1 MLTSLALAQQRHN
14 YLAVDGESL
23 ADEAGPY
30 YFIEQGNNK
39 DAFARAELLA
49 EALGVSVEQAENGD
63 LVFSQ
68 GERAA
73 RLKTTDDIYH
83 GLETRTG
90 TLEVGEEV
98 RDSPL
103 GIVVEGER
111 YVAVDPVVKAFG
123 GTSEFDPN
131 NLVLFIDKAPPAPAQ
146 PVATLEAPRY
156 GFQESSSRIAL
167 NLPEDAAFEVLVTDN
182 RLAVKLPGMNTGT
195 FHEDLEDPFVQSM
208 YFATVEDTP
217 ALVVDTRHPL
227 SPEGQGYRVG
237 VLPPAEAHPDEEIL
251 FIDFAPD
258 LQGESAA
265 TLTGAPQPAAQTSAD
280 NPVAL
285 DPAAHKKVVVI
296 DAGHGGKDP
305 GSVSPHI
312 HEKDVVLPVAL
323 KLKAL
328 LEAQG
333 IEVIMTRHDDTFIP
347 LPERS
352 NNATPEVN
360 LFISIHANS
369 EPRTSASGI
378 ETWVFGEPLRDDLI
392 ALAIEE
398 NGGGSTGAA
407 RTQEAL
413 EAARDV
419 TGEIIRQ
426 GQYGYSMQLAQMVQD
441 KLISA
446 TGANDRGVRP
456 NAFSVLREA
465 RSPSILVEL
474 GFVSHPEESR
484 KLASESYQT
493 SLAEGLAS
501 GITDFLDQGNSVA
514 ER

>member
-1 MLTSLALAQQRHN
+1 M
-14 YLAVDGESL
+14 
-23 ADEAGPY
+23 
-30 YFIEQGNNK
+30 
-39 DAFARAELLA
+39 
-49 EALGVSVEQAENGD
+49 
-63 LVFSQ
+63 
-68 GERAA
+68 
-73 RLKTTDDIYH
+73 
-83 GLETRTG
+83 
-90 TLEVGEEV
+90 
-98 RDSPL
+98 
-103 GIVVEGER
+103 
-111 YVAVDPVVKAFG
+111 
-123 GTSEFDPN
+123 
-131 NLVLFIDKAPPAPAQ
+131 
-146 PVATLEAPRY
+146 
-156 GFQESSSRIAL
+156 
-167 NLPEDAAFEVLVTDN
+167 
-182 RLAVKLPGMNTGT
+182 
-195 FHEDLEDPFVQSM
+195 
-208 YFATVEDTP
+208 
-217 ALVVDTRHPL
+217 
-227 SPEGQGYRVG
+227 
-237 VLPPAEAHPDEEIL
+237 
-251 FIDFAPD
+251 
-258 LQGESAA
+258 
-265 TLTGAPQPAAQTSAD
+265 
-280 NPVAL
+280 
-285 DPAAHKKVVVI
+285 VI

-305 GSVSPHI
+305 GSVSSHI
-312 HEKDVVLPVAL
+312 YEKDVVLPVAL

-333 IEVIMTRHDDTFIP
+333 IEVVMTRHDDTFIP

-398 NGGGSTGAA
+398 NGGGSAGAA

-441 KLISA
+441 ELISA
-446 TGANDRGVRP
+446 TGAKDRGVRP

-501 GITDFLDQGNSVA
+501 GITDFLDQGSSVA